1 MSNCKNVCQL
11 CRNLVISESVSFT
24 GGNLVIT
31 IPAGSYLDKRKV
43 CLVIAQKI
51 PDETTIVAPVVIE
64 ISGGTEQ
71 YPLTKAGCQQVT
83 ACGIRTRTKYSVV
96 VSTNATGGVFRMLG
110 KPYCTPDNRLTAIN
124 GTAPTPAPAPGPAA
138 AAVRKGDK

>member
-1 MSNCKNVCQL
+1 MACKNVCKMCEKL
-11 CRNLVISESVSFT
+11 ILSESVAFT
-24 GGNLVIT
+24 DGSLVIT
-31 IPAGSYLDKRKV
+31 IPAGSYQDGCKYCIV
-43 CLVIAQKI
+43 VAQRI

-83 ACGIRTRTKYSVV
+83 ACGIRSRTKYSAVI
-96 VSTNATGGVFRMLG
+96 STNATGGVFRMLG

-124 GTAPTPAPAPGPAA
+124 GTAPTPAPAPGS
-138 AAVRKGDK
+138 AVAVGRKGDK

>member
-1 MSNCKNVCQL
+1 MACKNSCSI
-11 CRNLVISESVSFT
+11 CPKLVISTAVAFT

-31 IPAGSYLDKRKV
+31 IPEESYRNNCKYCIIV
-43 CLVIAQKI
+43 AQRI

-110 KPYCTPDNRLTAIN
+110 KPYCTPDNRLEAIN
-124 GTAPTPAPAPGPAA
+124 GTAPTAAPAPGPATA
-138 AAVRKGDK
+138 VVRKGDK

>member
-1 MSNCKNVCQL
+1 MACKNVCRM
-11 CRNLVISESVSFT
+11 CDRLVISTAVSFT
-24 GGNLVIT
+24 NGNLVIT
-31 IPAGSYLDKRKV
+31 IPEGNYRNNCKYCIVL
-43 CLVIAQKI
+43 AQKI

-83 ACGIRTRTKYSVV
+83 ACGIRSRTKYSVV

-110 KPYCTPDNRLTAIN
+110 KPHCTPDNRLTAIN
-124 GTAPTPAPAPGPAA
+124 GTAPTPAPTPGPAA

>member
-1 MSNCKNVCQL
+1 MNCKNVCKMCDKL
-11 CRNLVISESVSFT
+11 ILSESVAFT

-31 IPAGSYLDKRKV
+31 IPAGSYQGGCKYCIV
-43 CLVIAQKI
+43 VAQRI

-71 YPLTKAGCQQVT
+71 YPLIKTGCQQVT

-110 KPYCTPDNRLTAIN
+110 KPHCTPDNRLTAIN
-124 GTAPTPAPAPGPAA
+124 GTAPTPTPAPPAA
-138 AAVRKGDK
+138 AVARKGDK

>member
-1 MSNCKNVCQL
+1 MNCKNVCKMCDKL
-11 CRNLVISESVSFT
+11 ILSESVAFT

-31 IPAGSYLDKRKV
+31 IPAGSYQDGCQYCIIV
-43 CLVIAQKI
+43 AQRI

-71 YPLTKAGCQQVT
+71 YPLTNKCCNSIT

-110 KPYCTPDNRLTAIN
+110 KPHCTPDNRLTAIN
-124 GTAPTPAPAPGPAA
+124 GTAPTPTPAPGPSAA
-138 AAVRKGDK
+138 VVRKGDK

>member
-1 MSNCKNVCQL
+1 MNCKNVCSL
-11 CRNLVISESVSFT
+11 CPKLILSESVSFT
-24 GGNLVIT
+24 DGNLVIT
-31 IPAGSYLDKRKV
+31 IPEGSYRNNEKYCIV
-43 CLVIAQKI
+43 VAQKI
-51 PDETTIVAPVVIE
+51 PGETTIVAPVVIE

-83 ACGIRTRTKYSVV
+83 ACGIRSRTKYSVV

>member
-1 MSNCKNVCQL
+1 MNCKNVCSL
-11 CRNLVISESVSFT
+11 CPKLILSESVEFT
-24 GGNLVIT
+24 NGNLVIT
-31 IPAGSYLDKRKV
+31 IPAGSYQDGCKYCIIV
-43 CLVIAQKI
+43 AQRI
-51 PDETTIVAPVVIE
+51 PDETTRIAPVVIE

-83 ACGIRTRTKYSVV
+83 ACGIRTRKKYSVV

-124 GTAPTPAPAPGPAA
+124 GTASTPALAPGPAT